1 MPTLATWG
9 DVVQTSFQSLW
20 EGFAAFFPRLLGAV
34 IVFLIGLLVAWA
46 IKNVVVRVA
55 GWLRLDLLAEK
66 LELKSSFE
74 KVGLRLKVDQLLGWI
89 VKWFVIVAALI
100 AATDILQW
108 PEITQFLR
116 EVVFYLPNVFIAVV
130 VLLAGML
137 LANFVRN
144 VVHKAVM
151 AAKLESAD
159 FLAGVSR
166 WAIFIFALMAALVQ
180 LQIAEELIR
189 MLFAGLVAMLA
200 LAAGLAFGLGGKEHA
215 HRFLERLRKDI
226 SSH

>member
-9 DVVQTSFQSLW
+9 DVVQTSFESLW
-20 EGFAAFFPRLLGAV
+20 AGFAVMFPRLLGAV
-34 IVFLIGLLVAWA
+34 IVFLIGLLLAAVL
-46 IKNVVVRVA
+46 KNVIVRVS
-55 GWLRLDLLAEK
+55 GWLRLDMLSDK

-74 KVGLRLKVDQLLGWI
+74 KAGIRLRVDQLLGWI
-89 VKWFVIVAALI
+89 VRWFVIVAALI
-100 AATDILQW
+100 AAADILEW
-108 PEITQFLR
+108 PQVTLFLR
-116 EVVFYLPNVFIAVV
+116 EVVVYLPNVFIAVV

-137 LANFVRN
+137 LANFVRDI
-144 VVHKAVM
+144 VHKAVV

-159 FLAGVSR
+159 FLSGIAR

-189 MLFAGLVAMLA
+189 MLFAGFVAMLA
-200 LAAGLAFGLGGKEHA
+200 LSMGLAFGLGGKDHA